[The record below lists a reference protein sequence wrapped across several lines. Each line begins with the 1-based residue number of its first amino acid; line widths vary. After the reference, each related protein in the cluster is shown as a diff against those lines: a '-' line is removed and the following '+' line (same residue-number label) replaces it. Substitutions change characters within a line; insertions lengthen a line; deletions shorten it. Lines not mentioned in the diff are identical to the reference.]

1 MDQECFEADLSM
13 ALREIKLK
21 LDTNSLLLAYTKAV
35 SNTINKYA
43 PVKSRVRKSKGR
55 EPWFTD
61 DIHHARKLRRVNEK
75 RWRDTRLEVHRQIY
89 VQHRA
94 EVNTLITRA
103 KQRYFEEKLRSRNQ
117 KACFSVLDQLLKSS
131 ATKLPS
137 TTSTESLCNQFSSF
151 FTEKIQLIREKI
163 GGQSATHQADT
174 TVISASPVS
183 NTLSQLRA
191 TTEEELGKIIRR
203 CPSKTCCL
211 DPIPTD
217 LLQETLNTHLPY
229 LVSLVNTSFSE
240 GQFPKSLKTA
250 IVKPLLKKDNLDK
263 EILKNYRPVSNI
275 PFVSKVME
283 KVAVS
288 RLIEHL
294 DQNNLH
300 EEHQSAY
307 KALHST
313 ETALLRVHND
323 ISQALDDNR
332 AVLFVMLDLSAAFDT
347 IDQNQLLDVME
358 ADFGITE
365 KALTWFKTYLKGR
378 TQKVKINS
386 AKSSRVPLQCG
397 VPQGSVLGP
406 VMFVLL
412 TTPLQK
418 IFKKHGVYYHKYA
431 DDIQLYVIFDP
442 AIPGDRERAIA
453 RMEACVKDIREWMA
467 RWWLKLNDDKTEMLI
482 FMSKH
487 HFRQY
492 GVCPITIG
500 DSVIPAVEDVR
511 NLGVKMDQH
520 LSMAQQVTAVCAA
533 CNYHL
538 YRLSSIRRYLTTN
551 AIRNAVQ
558 ALITSRLDY
567 CNSLLAALPPTQIA
581 QLQRVQNKAARLVT
595 RTFLR
600 DHITPVLR
608 DLHWLPVECRIKY
621 KTLITVFKCI
631 HDMAPLYLKELLHIH
646 SRDSRLR
653 QSGRL
658 ILRQP
663 IARKCVGE
671 QSFKVVAPKLWNTLP
686 EELRAAQ
693 SLNVFKRQLKTHLFN
708 MYFN

>member
-1 MDQECFEADLSM
+1 MHQFFTPFLLNFSEISTYLSDITVAREDIIHVGDFNLHLGLPNATGVKEFTHLLAENHLVQHVTKHTHRAGHTLDLIITRSDSSLVSATDVFNSSISDHSSVIFNLETAKPSHVKQREQVQDFRRMDQECFEADLSM
-13 ALREIKLK
+13 ARREINLK
-21 LDTNSLLLAYTKAV
+21 PDTNYLLLAYTKAV

-43 PVKSRVRKSKGR
+43 PVKSRVRTSKGR

-75 RWRDTRLEVHRQIY
+75 RWRGSRLEVHRQIY
-89 VQHRA
+89 EQHSA
-94 EVNTLITRA
+94 EVNRLITRA
-103 KQRYFEEKLRSRNQ
+103 KQRYFEKKLRSRNQ

-151 FTEKIQLIREKI
+151 FTEKKQLIRKKI

-203 CPSKTCCL
+203 CPSKTCCI

-217 LLQETLNTHLPY
+217 LPQETLNTHLPY

-240 GQFPKSLKTA
+240 GQFLKSLKTA
-250 IVKPLLKKDNLDK
+250 IVKPLLKKDNRLL
-263 EILKNYRPVSNI
+263 LKSYRPVSNI

-313 ETALLRVHND
+313 KTALLRVHND
-323 ISQALDDNR
+323 ISHALDDKK

-378 TQKVKINS
+378 TQQVKINS
-386 AKSSRVPLQCG
+386 EKSNRVHLQCG

-406 VMFVLL
+406 VMFVLV

-418 IFKKHGVYYHKYA
+418 ILKKHDVYYHKYA
-431 DDIQLYVIFDP
+431 DDNYCMPSSTQPSLETERELSP
-442 AIPGDRERAIA
+442 AWRHVSRISGSG
-453 RMEACVKDIREWMA
+453 
-467 RWWLKLNDDKTEMLI
+467 WL
-482 FMSKH
+482 
-487 HFRQY
+487 
-492 GVCPITIG
+492 
-500 DSVIPAVEDVR
+500 
-511 NLGVKMDQH
+511 
-520 LSMAQQVTAVCAA
+520 
-533 CNYHL
+533 
-538 YRLSSIRRYLTTN
+538 
-551 AIRNAVQ
+551 
-558 ALITSRLDY
+558 
-567 CNSLLAALPPTQIA
+567 
-581 QLQRVQNKAARLVT
+581 
-595 RTFLR
+595 
-600 DHITPVLR
+600 
-608 DLHWLPVECRIKY
+608 
-621 KTLITVFKCI
+621 
-631 HDMAPLYLKELLHIH
+631 
-646 SRDSRLR
+646 
-653 QSGRL
+653 SG
-658 ILRQP
+658 
-663 IARKCVGE
+663 G
-671 QSFKVVAPKLWNTLP
+671 
-686 EELRAAQ
+686 
-693 SLNVFKRQLKTHLFN
+693 
-708 MYFN
+708 

>member
-1 MDQECFEADLSM
+1 MDQECFEADLLM
-13 ALREIKLK
+13 ALREINLK

-75 RWRDTRLEVHRQIY
+75 RWRDTCLEVHRQIY

-151 FTEKIQLIREKI
+151 FTEKIQPIREKI
-163 GGQSATHQADT
+163 SGQSATHQADT

-183 NTLSQLRA
+183 NVLSQLQA
-191 TTEEELGKIIRR
+191 TTEEELGKTIRR
-203 CPSKTCCL
+203 YPSKTCCL

-263 EILKNYRPVSNI
+263 EILKNYRPVSII
-275 PFVSKVME
+275 PFISKFME

-288 RLIEHL
+288 RL
-294 DQNNLH
+294 NNLH

-323 ISQALDDNR
+323 ISHALYDNK

-378 TQKVKINS
+378 TQQVKI
-386 AKSSRVPLQCG
+386 KPCSSSVRSTTG
-397 VPQGSVLGP
+397 VGAGTSDVC
-406 VMFVLL
+406 VADH
-412 TTPLQK
+412 TTSEN
-418 IFKKHGVYYHKYA
+418 IKKA
-431 DDIQLYVIFDP
+431 WRI
-442 AIPGDRERAIA
+442 
-453 RMEACVKDIREWMA
+453 
-467 RWWLKLNDDKTEMLI
+467 
-482 FMSKH
+482 
-487 HFRQY
+487 
-492 GVCPITIG
+492 
-500 DSVIPAVEDVR
+500 
-511 NLGVKMDQH
+511 
-520 LSMAQQVTAVCAA
+520 
-533 CNYHL
+533 
-538 YRLSSIRRYLTTN
+538 
-551 AIRNAVQ
+551 
-558 ALITSRLDY
+558 
-567 CNSLLAALPPTQIA
+567 LP
-581 QLQRVQNKAARLVT
+581 
-595 RTFLR
+595 
-600 DHITPVLR
+600 
-608 DLHWLPVECRIKY
+608 
-621 KTLITVFKCI
+621 
-631 HDMAPLYLKELLHIH
+631 
-646 SRDSRLR
+646 
-653 QSGRL
+653 
-658 ILRQP
+658 
-663 IARKCVGE
+663 
-671 QSFKVVAPKLWNTLP
+671 
-686 EELRAAQ
+686 
-693 SLNVFKRQLKTHLFN
+693 
-708 MYFN
+708 